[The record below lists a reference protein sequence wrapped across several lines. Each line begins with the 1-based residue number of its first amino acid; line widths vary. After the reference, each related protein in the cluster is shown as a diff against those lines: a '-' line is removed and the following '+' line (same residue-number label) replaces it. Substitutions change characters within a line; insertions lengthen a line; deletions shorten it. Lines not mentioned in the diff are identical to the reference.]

1 MKRFLLI
8 SILCAALLFAGCR
21 AKEEAVFVDPNAV
34 TGGGYGALY
43 FESDDVRFGIFDEA
57 SAVME
62 QLPEHNG
69 TFVGES
75 CAFDGFDTYYF
86 YHGFELMV
94 NDIQGTERITN
105 IRIIDDTISTPQG
118 LFIGMAESEL
128 NTLLPEAESQSG
140 VYTLRD
146 GTCVL
151 SVAVK
156 DGTVTDISYAPA
168 E

>member
-1 MKRFLLI
+1 MKRMFAAG
-8 SILCAALLFAGCR
+8 ILCAVLLLAGCR

-43 FESDDVRFGIFDEA
+43 FEADGVRFGIFDEA

-75 CAFDGFDTYYF
+75 CAFDGFDTFYF
-86 YHGFELMV
+86 YNGFELMV
-94 NDIQGTERITN
+94 NEIRGTVRITN
-105 IRIIDDTISTPQG
+105 IRIIDDTVTTPQG
-118 LFIGMAESEL
+118 LFIGMAEAEL
-128 NTLLPEAESQSG
+128 NALLPEASQQSG
-140 VYTLRD
+140 VYTLQD
-146 GTCVL
+146 GTCLL
-151 SVAVK
+151 SVSVA
-156 DGTVTDISYAPA
+156 DGTVKDISYAPA